1 MKVKKIYPKVAIA
14 TVIFIALSLIFVKI
28 FPPQLIQKQIE
39 APQKPKEINITTE
52 KIEEKIPKKEIPKEM
67 PKPPPS
73 PPVTNE
79 TLALEEG
86 RTLPKGFNAS
96 KVVTLEI
103 FDICSGKLEPGATVV
118 EGGIIWCLNKKY
130 PYYIIIEKNGSHI
143 RTSFYGNV
151 GFNETYEISDEIKI
165 FYIYVQDIATVGA
178 DIKAIEFYGNLSNYF
193 KIGNYTQQ
201 TIWLSSV
208 GELKLYKM
216 AAVIPLYITSAI
228 PSTENW
234 EKLDFYLKT
243 SWGNYFIGDLWFY
256 IKG

>member
-14 TVIFIALSLIFVKI
+14 AVIFIALALILAKI
-28 FPPQLIQKQIE
+28 FLPKFIQKLIE
-39 APQKPKEINITTE
+39 IPQKPKEINITKE
-52 KIEEKIPKKEIPKEM
+52 KVEEKIPKEEVPKEIPK
-67 PKPPPS
+67 PPS
-73 PPVTNE
+73 LPPVTNE

-86 RTLPKGFNAS
+86 KTLPKGFNAS

-103 FDICSGKLEPGATVV
+103 FDICSGKLEPGATTT
-118 EGGIIWCLNKKY
+118 EGIFWCLNQKY
-130 PYYIIIEKNGSHI
+130 PYYIILEKNETHI
-143 RTSFYGNV
+143 KTSFYGNI

-178 DIKAIEFYGNLSNYF
+178 DIKAIEFYGNISNYF
-193 KIGNYTQQ
+193 NIGNYTQQ
-201 TIWLSSV
+201 TIWLPSAGGLS
-208 GELKLYKM
+208 LYKM
-216 AAVIPLYITSAI
+216 VAAIPLYTASTI

-256 IKG
+256 VT